1 MPVPAAHTA
10 IPADTAQAQSPAGT
24 PEVFVPR
31 YIHGFERSTP
41 LKETDPLKDLQETII
56 AIPEGFPSEKI
67 PETPMNDPVIVGL
80 VLIVF
85 LLFAFTFKKGIKY
98 LGEVLRNSL
107 NVKERQNLFND
118 TTVRETQLRAV
129 LLIMTFISEGF
140 CLFELVSRHIPSL
153 SEMIGIGI
161 CCGGVI
167 AFCYYYLQKW
177 IYTGIGRLFTDAT
190 HTRKWI
196 DSFVSINSLIG
207 IPLAMSILAMTFIP
221 PLEKIMFVTAV
232 FIYLISRI
240 LFIYKGFKIFYRNI
254 LDLFYFI
261 VYLCAL
267 EITPLFWVYRSSI
280 LIYNFVELKIQQ
292 L

>member
-67 PETPMNDPVIVGL
+67 PETPMNDPVIVSL

-107 NVKERQNLFND
+107 NVKERQNLFDD

-167 AFCYYYLQKW
+167 AFCYYYLQN
-177 IYTGIGRLFTDAT
+177 G
-190 HTRKWI
+190 
-196 DSFVSINSLIG
+196 
-207 IPLAMSILAMTFIP
+207 FIP
-221 PLEKIMFVTAV
+221 ESGG
-232 FIYLISRI
+232 YLPMPHIPVS
-240 LFIYKGFKIFYRNI
+240 G
-254 LDLFYFI
+254 
-261 VYLCAL
+261 
-267 EITPLFWVYRSSI
+267 
-280 LIYNFVELKIQQ
+280 
-292 L
+292 

>member
-107 NVKERQNLFND
+107 NVKD
-118 TTVRETQLRAV
+118 KTCST
-129 LLIMTFISEGF
+129 
-140 CLFELVSRHIPSL
+140 
-153 SEMIGIGI
+153 
-161 CCGGVI
+161 
-167 AFCYYYLQKW
+167 
-177 IYTGIGRLFTDAT
+177 
-190 HTRKWI
+190 
-196 DSFVSINSLIG
+196 
-207 IPLAMSILAMTFIP
+207 ILP
-221 PLEKIMFVTAV
+221 
-232 FIYLISRI
+232 
-240 LFIYKGFKIFYRNI
+240 
-254 LDLFYFI
+254 
-261 VYLCAL
+261 
-267 EITPLFWVYRSSI
+267 
-280 LIYNFVELKIQQ
+280 
-292 L
+292 

>member
-10 IPADTAQAQSPAGT
+10 TPADTAQAQSPAGT

-107 NVKERQNLFND
+107 NVKERQNLFDD

-167 AFCYYYLQKW
+167 AFCYYYFQKW

-207 IPLAMSILAMTFIP
+207 IPLSLSILAMTFIP

-232 FIYLISRI
+232 FILSLIHI
-240 LFIYKGFKIFYRNI
+240 
-254 LDLFYFI
+254 
-261 VYLCAL
+261 
-267 EITPLFWVYRSSI
+267 
-280 LIYNFVELKIQQ
+280 
-292 L
+292 

>member
-1 MPVPAAHTA
+1 M
-10 IPADTAQAQSPAGT
+10 
-24 PEVFVPR
+24 
-31 YIHGFERSTP
+31 
-41 LKETDPLKDLQETII
+41 
-56 AIPEGFPSEKI
+56 
-67 PETPMNDPVIVGL
+67 
-80 VLIVF
+80 
-85 LLFAFTFKKGIKY
+85 
-98 LGEVLRNSL
+98 
-107 NVKERQNLFND
+107 
-118 TTVRETQLRAV
+118 RETQLRAV

-167 AFCYYYLQKW
+167 AFCYYYFQKW

-207 IPLAMSILAMTFIP
+207 IPLSLSILAMTFIP

>member
-1 MPVPAAHTA
+1 
-10 IPADTAQAQSPAGT
+10 
-24 PEVFVPR
+24 
-31 YIHGFERSTP
+31 
-41 LKETDPLKDLQETII
+41 
-56 AIPEGFPSEKI
+56 
-67 PETPMNDPVIVGL
+67 MNDPVIVGL

-190 HTRKWI
+190 HTRRHSSRLV
-196 DSFVSINSLIG
+196 DTRDDLHSSFGKNHVRHSG
-207 IPLAMSILAMTFIP
+207 
-221 PLEKIMFVTAV
+221 
-232 FIYLISRI
+232 IYLSN
-240 LFIYKGFKIFYRNI
+240 LSY
-254 LDLFYFI
+254 L
-261 VYLCAL
+261 VYL
-267 EITPLFWVYRSSI
+267 
-280 LIYNFVELKIQQ
+280 
-292 L
+292 